1 MHVVRESRDMSDD
14 AGGLTEEQRYRF
26 DKDGYVVLEDVL
38 SEGEVAELNALIDE
52 RDLPAPNRADGG
64 DRRFRNYFEWDQAF
78 LDLLD
83 HDRIVPVLAEMLGE
97 EFRLDHYYGIY
108 LEKGAETLGL
118 HGGGEPHDPS
128 QFYYHQNGQMYNGL
142 TVVSWNLTP
151 TGPDAGGFCCVP
163 GSHKSNYALPD
174 RVSDAVEHAESMV
187 DLPEE
192 VVVPDVPAGSVV
204 IFTEALTHGT
214 APWVA
219 DHQRRTLLNKY
230 SPGHASW
237 GDPTGDRRPEG
248 MELTER
254 QERLFEPPYV
264 WERDSI
270 VDE

>member
-1 MHVVRESRDMSDD
+1 MSDD
-14 AGGLTEEQRYRF
+14 APADGFTEEQRYRF

-38 SEGEVAELNALIDE
+38 SESEVAELNALIDE
-52 RDLPAPNRADGG
+52 RDLPPPSRETGG
-64 DRRFRNYFEWDQAF
+64 DRRFGDYFEWDQAF

-83 HDRIVPVLAEMLGE
+83 HDRIAPVLAEMLGDG
-97 EFRLDHYYGIY
+97 FRLDHYYGIY
-108 LEKGAETLGL
+108 LDEGAETLGL

-128 QFYYHQNGQMYNGL
+128 QFYYHQNGEMYNGL

-174 RVSDAVEHAESMV
+174 SVSEGVGEAETPG
-187 DLPEE
+187 DLPDE
-192 VVVPDVPAGSVV
+192 VIVPDAPAGAVV

-237 GDPTGDRRPEG
+237 GRHYEDPGPGG

-264 WERDSI
+264 WKRDPV
-270 VDE
+270 VDDE